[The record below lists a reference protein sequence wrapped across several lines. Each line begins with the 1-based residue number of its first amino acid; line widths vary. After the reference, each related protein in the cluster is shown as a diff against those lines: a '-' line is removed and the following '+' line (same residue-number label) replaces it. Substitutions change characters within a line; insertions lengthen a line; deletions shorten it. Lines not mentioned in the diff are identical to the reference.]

1 MRIIAAIAVTISA
14 SMFIAPIVAGQRASA
29 VHKGQEAALAWLDL
43 LDSGQYAASW
53 DDAAPQL
60 QRTVPRLRWE
70 SSVREQRALLG
81 PVLARRLKWAN
92 YTETL
97 PDLPAGQYVV
107 LEYETRFAN
116 RVSAAETVTPVKDAN
131 GTWKVGAYSIR

>member
-1 MRIIAAIAVTISA
+1 MKVIAAVLAFSA
-14 SMFIAPIVAGQRASA
+14 GMFLAPIAAGQRASA
-29 VHKGQEAALAWLDL
+29 VHKGQEAAVAWLDL

-53 DDAAPQL
+53 DQGAPQL
-60 QRTVPRLRWE
+60 QRTVSRPAWEAKLRA
-70 SSVREQRALLG
+70 QRAPLG
-81 PVLARRLKWAN
+81 PIVARRLKWAS

-97 PDLPAGQYVV
+97 PELLAGQYVI

>member
-1 MRIIAAIAVTISA
+1 MKIIAIITALSA
-14 SMFIAPIVAGQRASA
+14 CMLIAPIAAGQRASA
-29 VHKGQEAALAWLDL
+29 VHKGQEAAVAWLDL

-53 DDAAPQL
+53 DQAAPQL
-60 QRTVPRLRWE
+60 QRTVPRPAWE
-70 SSVREQRALLG
+70 AQVRAQRAPLG
-81 PVLARRLKWAN
+81 PIVARRLKWAN

-97 PDLPAGQYVV
+97 PELPVGQYVI

-116 RVSAAETVTPVKDAN
+116 RVSAAETVTPVKDAH